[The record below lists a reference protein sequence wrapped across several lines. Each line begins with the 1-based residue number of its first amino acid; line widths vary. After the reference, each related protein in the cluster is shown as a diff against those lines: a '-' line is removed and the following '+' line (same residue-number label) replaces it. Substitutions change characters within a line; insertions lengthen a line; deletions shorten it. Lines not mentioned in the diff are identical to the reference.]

1 MQHPIRAT
9 LSLLAL
15 AGVLALSAGAA
26 LAQKKNVIVAAG
38 ESAGGVTN
46 AAISGIAK
54 VVTQKSPL
62 SVRLRS
68 YSGAEAWLPLIDSN
82 KVQLGVHFAATAWL
96 SYNQIDSKLKLRNLR
111 LIRSSRA
118 ATPIGFMVRKDS
130 GINTVKDLKGKRVAG
145 GYGAHPIM
153 RRLAGGIMEAYGVK
167 WSDVKMVP
175 VPHAGQGANALRDGR
190 VDAAWFAVFAPATRE
205 IHSKFG
211 VKFLPIPLDPAQLKF
226 AREKIFP
233 GILRIKVPVNVPWAP
248 KGTPLISYEIY
259 VMASAKTPDS
269 VVKTVLGALWDNAAM
284 VQKIHPVLRGFKNT
298 VAVSKRPVIPYH
310 KAAIAFYKSKGTW
323 TAQSDAANAKV
334 AK

>member
-1 MQHPIRAT
+1 MQFHIRST
-9 LSLLAL
+9 LAL
-15 AGVLALSAGAA
+15 GGVLVALSAGAA

-54 VVTQKSPL
+54 VVTQKTST
-62 SVRLRS
+62 SVRLRT
-68 YSGAEAWLPLIDSN
+68 YSGAEAWLPLVDSG

-96 SYNQIDSKLKLRNLR
+96 AYNQIDSKLKLRNLR

-118 ATPIGFMVRKDS
+118 ATPLGFMVRKDS
-130 GINTVKDLKGKRVAG
+130 GINSVKDLKGKRVAG

-153 RRLAGGIMEAYGVK
+153 RRLAGGIMAVHGVK

-175 VPHAGQGANALRDGR
+175 VPAAGQGSRALLDGR
-190 VDAAWFAVFAPATRE
+190 VDAAWYAVFAPSTRE
-205 IHSKFG
+205 VHSKIG
-211 VKFLPIPLDPAQLKF
+211 VKFLPIPLSPAQMKQ
-226 AREKIFP
+226 AREQIFP
-233 GILRIKVPVNVPWAP
+233 GILQVKVPANPPWAP
-248 KGTPLISYEIY
+248 RGTPLISYEIY
-259 VMASAKTPDS
+259 VLASTRTSDKDVT
-269 VVKTVLGALWDNAAM
+269 TVLGALWDNAGM
-284 VQKIHPVLRGFKNT
+284 VQKVHPVLRGFKNA

-323 TAQSDAANAKV
+323 TAQSDAANAKI